1 MSSRKRK
8 KWTKDLKY
16 VYFPDDIECGVRE
29 VRKPSTVSSA
39 SLSRSW
45 EKCGKSFSDS
55 TFIKDV
61 NTSGRKLHFERNLAH
76 SSVSDH
82 RNEDP
87 VDIAWSSSS
96 DSEQS
101 DKDDAQQQ
109 RHHRSRVARRSPVP
123 TRTHPKA
130 LHTLTNDEAD
140 MTVIETDGSEQ
151 DVEKDS
157 DQEISDCE
165 SPSCDDESK
174 EVPAKPIDVGISG
187 FASDGETGDILSTG
201 RLNSESVQ
209 GKSSEGIKRSV
220 SEWVRCVHAMS
231 RTPKKAF
238 DQQSKTPEDSAK
250 KKRRLQPGGL
260 AERLNRLNCRQ
271 RSAVS
276 LWMHHSTSD
285 NWTDTEADRPG
296 VLVLEVLEV
305 QEECGAQLVHCQ
317 HRLPP
322 GHTNPLLNE
331 SLHVL
336 VMLCRETA
344 AQLSPVPADII
355 HIYPPWQSLSIDNQG
370 YNIIL
375 NTHFSRK
382 VQHPSEVANAPPSVS
397 AAKCLTPYPLCRTFG
412 LLEICRDAKD
422 SNMEQV
428 LPCDGSSRRVE
439 SLPLKERQC
448 YSLLEAIEGLG
459 QAGFMYQDVLVL
471 VQRVYSIPAP
481 TVSITSI
488 RLPFRSSSIPNS
500 PEQGKRRLCLLVQD
514 SFGMFSVVQLHLL
527 TCWDDLVKYSR
538 AWCGRI
544 CMLRSVKV
552 VQRITRERRS
562 SLFSLMD
569 SLWPPLKLSLEGHG
583 NTPSMASS
591 RPPSFCYVLSGQENS
606 IEPVEEGPSESLVHL
621 PPKRQMLQDIL
632 QSDHK
637 TRCCSFFATV
647 IYKKIQSG
655 DIGQREVW
663 LVLTDQ
669 SLQEALPS
677 KTCRRTVSLHVN
689 TSCGL
694 NSHVRQALN
703 DPAAC
708 CLSFT
713 DVVKEQG
720 VLLCVEHSIIDVKDS
735 AVSHLMQEPPAQ
747 PAKLDLLDVEIT
759 PNSLCS
765 FTGVIIGVDETASY
779 SWPVCNHCESDKLE
793 TIPLLGFHCGS
804 CKSPVD
810 KPIIQVQMEVFLG
823 SPSLPNCTIKV
834 KLQQNTI
841 KSLLDTA
848 VVENKTLHPEYEV
861 SSVLGKEVGPLTLYV
876 RVVTRRPSLWI
887 SLEEI
892 CL

>member
-355 HIYPPWQSLSIDNQG
+355 HIYPPW
-370 YNIIL
+370 
-375 NTHFSRK
+375 
-382 VQHPSEVANAPPSVS
+382 
-397 AAKCLTPYPLCRTFG
+397 
-412 LLEICRDAKD
+412 
-422 SNMEQV
+422 
-428 LPCDGSSRRVE
+428 
-439 SLPLKERQC
+439 
-448 YSLLEAIEGLG
+448 
-459 QAGFMYQDVLVL
+459 
-471 VQRVYSIPAP
+471 
-481 TVSITSI
+481 
-488 RLPFRSSSIPNS
+488 
-500 PEQGKRRLCLLVQD
+500 LCLLVQD